1 MKRKF
6 VSALISLSRIYF
18 PFLVQVP
25 PVGTKG
31 GLVVVASKLGFE
43 IERILLN
50 RSQISFLVYS
60 DPPSFPWLSDLLMFM
75 LLLLG
80 IFVRFFNRI

>member
-6 VSALISLSRIYF
+6 VSASISLSRICF

-31 GLVVVASKLGFE
+31 GLVVASKLGIE

-60 DPPSFPWLSDLLMFM
+60 DPPSFPWLSDLHMFM